1 LEKLNL
7 YTYKRRKLKWS
18 TFIILMIFM
27 VLPGLSVKFY
37 LEMMKKETLENIT
50 IQHSK
55 VITRFSINLT
65 YSKKNNLE
73 ELARADTTLS
83 SMITALTGK
92 YEKLM
97 TFYKDWVNSKRLL
110 HVLYRNWSNDVQ
122 KGWLILKDLA
132 YDSDSAT
139 LSIYEVYST
148 KRTESPV
155 DKISKDL
162 EQFYEMKNEVLFDSS
177 ILMDLRVR
185 KVRLTARQQE
195 R

>member
-1 LEKLNL
+1 MEKLNL
-7 YTYKRRKLKWS
+7 YTYKKRKLKWS
-18 TFIILMIFM
+18 TFIVLMIFM

-92 YEKLM
+92 YEKLV
-97 TFYKDWVNSKRLL
+97 TFYKDWVNSKRFL

-139 LSIYEVYST
+139 FSIYEVYST

>member
-1 LEKLNL
+1 MEKLNL
-7 YTYKRRKLKWS
+7 YTYKKRKLKWS
-18 TFIILMIFM
+18 TFIVLMIFM

-92 YEKLM
+92 YEKLV
-97 TFYKDWVNSKRLL
+97 TFYKDWVNSKRFL

>member
-1 LEKLNL
+1 MEKLNL

>member
-1 LEKLNL
+1 MEKLNL
-7 YTYKRRKLKWS
+7 YTYKKRKLKWS

-50 IQHSK
+50 IQYSK

-83 SMITALTGK
+83 NMITALTGK
-92 YEKLM
+92 YEKLV
-97 TFYKDWVNSKRLL
+97 TFYKDWVNSKRFL
-110 HVLYRNWSNDVQ
+110 HALYKNWSNDVQ

-148 KRTESPV
+148 KRVESPV

-185 KVRLTARQQE
+185 KVRLIARQQE

>member
-7 YTYKRRKLKWS
+7 YTYKKRKLKWS

-50 IQHSK
+50 IQYSK

-92 YEKLM
+92 YEKLV
-97 TFYKDWVNSKRLL
+97 TFYKDWVNSKRFL

-139 LSIYEVYST
+139 LSIYEIYST
-148 KRTESPV
+148 KRVESPA

>member
-37 LEMMKKETLENIT
+37 LEMMKKETLENIA
-50 IQHSK
+50 IQYSK

-92 YEKLM
+92 YEKLVA
-97 TFYKDWVNSKRLL
+97 FYKDWVNSKRFL
-110 HVLYRNWSNDVQ
+110 HVLYENWSNDVQ

-148 KRTESPV
+148 KRAESPV

-177 ILMDLRVR
+177 ILMNLRVR

>member
-1 LEKLNL
+1 MEKLNL
-7 YTYKRRKLKWS
+7 YTYKKRKLKWS
-18 TFIILMIFM
+18 TFIVLMIFM

-92 YEKLM
+92 YEKLV
-97 TFYKDWVNSKRLL
+97 TFYKDWVNSKRFL

-148 KRTESPV
+148 KRVESPV

-185 KVRLTARQQE
+185 KVRLTARQRE

>member
-1 LEKLNL
+1 MEKLNL

-92 YEKLM
+92 YEKLV
-97 TFYKDWVNSKRLL
+97 TFYKDWVNSKRFL

>member
-92 YEKLM
+92 YEKLV
-97 TFYKDWVNSKRLL
+97 TFYKDWVNSKRFL

>member
-1 LEKLNL
+1 MEKLNL

-37 LEMMKKETLENIT
+37 LEMMKKETLENIA
-50 IQHSK
+50 IQYSK

-92 YEKLM
+92 YEKLVA
-97 TFYKDWVNSKRLL
+97 FYKDWVNSKRFL
-110 HVLYRNWSNDVQ
+110 HVLYENWSNDVQ

-148 KRTESPV
+148 KRAESPV

-177 ILMDLRVR
+177 ILMNLRVR

>member
-7 YTYKRRKLKWS
+7 YTYKKRKLKWS
-18 TFIILMIFM
+18 TFIVLMIFM

-92 YEKLM
+92 YEKLV
-97 TFYKDWVNSKRLL
+97 TFYKDWVNSKRFL

-155 DKISKDL
+155 DKILKDL

>member
-7 YTYKRRKLKWS
+7 YTYKKRKLKWS
-18 TFIILMIFM
+18 TFIVLMIFM

-92 YEKLM
+92 YEKLV
-97 TFYKDWVNSKRLL
+97 TFYKDWVNSKRFL

>member
-1 LEKLNL
+1 MEKLNL
-7 YTYKRRKLKWS
+7 YTYKKRKLKWS
-18 TFIILMIFM
+18 TFIVLMIFM

-92 YEKLM
+92 YEKLV
-97 TFYKDWVNSKRLL
+97 TFYKDWVNSKRFL

-185 KVRLTARQQE
+185 KVRLTARQRE

>member
-1 LEKLNL
+1 MEKLNL
-7 YTYKRRKLKWS
+7 YTYKKRKLKWS
-18 TFIILMIFM
+18 TFIVLMIFM

-37 LEMMKKETLENIT
+37 LEMMKKETLENIA
-50 IQHSK
+50 IQYSK

-92 YEKLM
+92 YEKLV
-97 TFYKDWVNSKRLL
+97 TFYKDWVNSKRFL

-185 KVRLTARQQE
+185 KVRLTARQRE